1 MQGTVA
7 SYDPDTRTGSL
18 LLDDGT
24 PVDFDRA
31 AFDASGL
38 RMLRLGQR
46 VRLDHDEQGNLR
58 KITIPTLP

>member
-7 SYDPDTRTGSL
+7 TFDPDSRTGSL

-24 PVDFDRA
+24 PVAFDRA

-38 RMLRLGQR
+38 RLLRLGQR
-46 VRLDHDEQGNLR
+46 VRLEYGDDGELR
-58 KITIPTLP
+58 RIAVPTMP